1 VCSYVRRKVAGKD
14 GTKSLWR
21 GDRGDVGAK
30 DGFCVTLASTAGPG
44 VEPRLC
50 IILAPAREA
59 RV

>member
-30 DGFCVTLASTAGPG
+30 DGFCGTLASIAVAGVG
-44 VEPRLC
+44 PRLC
-50 IILAPAREA
+50 ITLAPAREA

>member
-21 GDRGDVGAK
+21 GDRGDMGAN
-30 DGFCVTLASTAGPG
+30 DGVCGTLASTAEQGMG
-44 VEPRLC
+44 PRLC
-50 IILAPAREA
+50 ITLAPAREA